1 MLLVVSG
8 MIILLFIFI
17 LGSNKVDEN
26 NKNLIQG
33 ERALNDK
40 KYEMALSYFQNSIK
54 DGNCDKDVIK
64 LESIVK
70 KYIEAKE
77 KYKCGKIEDAW
88 RTINDIDNA
97 YLRLG
102 LQQDVE
108 TLKKEIT
115 RSIDEKEKEKYKN
128 SSIIQEQIIFDESSK
143 ADYVKYK
150 NEKYSFYIDLPKGL
164 TIITPLNNNDG
175 LIASSEDGKI
185 VVMVWGMFN
194 TQNLS
199 NEYIFAQELVKVP
212 IVNYK
217 FIGDKSNV
225 VSWIEDDDIYYK
237 MQIVSNSEICSF
249 LIQYPLDNKI
259 EMDNVVTSVADSFM
273 LDEGSN

>member
-128 SSIIQEQIIFDESSK
+128 SSIIQEQVIFDESSK

>member
-164 TIITPLNNNDG
+164 AIITPLNNNDG

-185 VVMVWGMFN
+185 VLMVWGMFN

>member
-164 TIITPLNNNDG
+164 AIITPLNNNDG

-185 VVMVWGMFN
+185 VLMVWGMFN

-225 VSWIEDDDIYYK
+225 VSWIEDDDICYK

>member
-150 NEKYSFYIDLPKGL
+150 NEKYSFYNDFPKGL

>member
-1 MLLVVSG
+1 